1 MYRLLFVK
9 WCCTVGLAVLLG
21 ILMSVFHVHGDD
33 TDTFTPFTIDAQEWL
48 DKVGIVDTTIARG
61 PYMSDSCV
69 VSDHQLPIPFVQD
82 QLVGRPLAF
91 FSMRD
96 VVLELGDK
104 RQEEFPKDILV
115 AFDTL
120 SRQVVYC
127 SCSMDI
133 RWPEYHYSEP
143 SAELA
148 KRQLQL
154 LGEEYISLPDTLPSL
169 SILSALGRCDGYPLF
184 SQNLNIYY
192 VTYSRLGSTPVPAW
206 VINMRG
212 LAPWLITQRAHYSNT
227 FRRVVVDALSG
238 EFLGMGATNVPY
250 PLLEPDSL
258 DPLRW

>member
-1 MYRLLFVK
+1 MRWIKTTILITLTLVAISANAD
-9 WCCTVGLAVLLG
+9 TLRQDSIGTTAV
-21 ILMSVFHVHGDD
+21 
-33 TDTFTPFTIDAQEWL
+33 FTIDAQEWL
-48 DKVGIVDTTIARG
+48 DKVGIEDTTRARG
-61 PYMSDSCV
+61 PYISDSCV
-69 VSDHQLPIPFVQD
+69 VGDHQLPIPFVRD

-120 SRQVVYC
+120 SRHVVYC

-184 SQNLNIYY
+184 SQNLSIYY

-227 FRRVVVDALSG
+227 FRRIVVDALSG
-238 EFLGMGATNVPY
+238 EYLGMGATNVPY